1 MFVLS
6 FHVVSAFDDLLLADS
21 GLSSLQGTE
30 FSSLPGMELSWD
42 QEMLPLTGDT
52 TASLF
57 DPDIYSEEFPLDEET
72 SLQFS
77 LAAIPEEYYT
87 DPSGDVFGQT
97 DSSIPIWTEEENSLL
112 AQGLNEEFPDDP
124 FLIASAGDGSDSF
137 MVAEA
142 SEPEFEKNV
151 PCGAHELGR
160 FSYGVCGL
168 GLGIWQSRVASSRR
182 PVEEPE
188 ITWISGTPITLT
200 KLVGR
205 PAGQV
210 ETCTTHQALKGT
222 PRESVLYCCERV
234 QPSQQP
240 TAFFHLGLNTG
251 PQFAEYAGC
260 LLFSDLLRHSARPF
274 RA

>member
-137 MVAEA
+137 V
-142 SEPEFEKNV
+142 
-151 PCGAHELGR
+151 
-160 FSYGVCGL
+160 
-168 GLGIWQSRVASSRR
+168 SSHF
-182 PVEEPE
+182 
-188 ITWISGTPITLT
+188 
-200 KLVGR
+200 
-205 PAGQV
+205 AGP
-210 ETCTTHQALKGT
+210 HD
-222 PRESVLYCCERV
+222 P
-234 QPSQQP
+234 
-240 TAFFHLGLNTG
+240 
-251 PQFAEYAGC
+251 
-260 LLFSDLLRHSARPF
+260 
-274 RA
+274 